1 MIERLSRNPR
11 NFIVLA
17 LILALIAAGLVYL
30 LLNNATKSATTTPG
44 TGGTGITTT
53 INTAPQYKAVVA
65 VVDIPTTTVLNNS
78 AVIQKFFA
86 EVPYSQK
93 APADAF
99 PSLQDFLAYISTGR
113 GGRYTGF
120 PIIMNELIRKPM
132 LLDMQGRA
140 AFSLSLAMP
149 AGVVAESVAVGA
161 LPSAN
166 AGIQA
171 GDQVDVLLTAR
182 FYRLMRS
189 RHVVDTTVVIPA
201 QSQTLLQNV
210 PVLAAA
216 PGVYTLL
223 LNHQDAVLLKFV
235 KDADVTGNGQPGS
248 GIELVLRS
256 SQDVA
261 AKDFKTIPV
270 ITEYLT
276 RGLKN
281 NFTLPT
287 LPADAFPTAIPAKQ

>member
-44 TGGTGITTT
+44 TGGTVITTT
-53 INTAPQYKAVVA
+53 VNTAPQYKAVVA

-171 GDQVDVLLTAR
+171 GDQVDVLLTTR
-182 FYRLMRS
+182 FYRLLRS

-256 SQDVA
+256 SQDAA

-276 RGLKN
+276 RDLKN

-287 LPADAFPTAIPAKQ
+287 LPGDAFPTAIPARR

>member
-30 LLNNATKSATTTPG
+30 LLNNATKSPTATPG
-44 TGGTGITTT
+44 TGGPVITTT

-78 AVIQKFFA
+78 AVIENFFA

-93 APADAF
+93 VPADAF

-132 LLDMQGRA
+132 LLDMQGRS

-166 AGIQA
+166 AAIQA

-182 FYRLMRS
+182 LYRLLRS
-189 RHVVDTTVVIPA
+189 RHVVDANVVIP
-201 QSQTLLQNV
+201 SSRKPCCRMCPCSPPL
-210 PVLAAA
+210 PVCIRCCSTTRTPCCSSSSRTPMCWATASLAAA
-216 PGVYTLL
+216 SNWSCAPRRM
-223 LNHQDAVLLKFV
+223 
-235 KDADVTGNGQPGS
+235 PPP
-248 GIELVLRS
+248 
-256 SQDVA
+256 
-261 AKDFKTIPV
+261 KTSRPS
-270 ITEYLT
+270 L
-276 RGLKN
+276 
-281 NFTLPT
+281 
-287 LPADAFPTAIPAKQ
+287 